1 MSINIS
7 QNFPIYKNQS
17 NVENK
22 GFSTKFSNQNK
33 DTFVPSF
40 SGSREKKETFGI
52 FSTIKNLF
60 GSNFNTAMQTSVE
73 SIPYS
78 YATPYA
84 IELSEGL
91 KTRFGANIP
100 PQNLKSIMTPD
111 EFRKR
116 LPELKE
122 RNFQGTYENVQEG
135 IYCADLDYASNYSNG
150 KENIFDILAKV
161 VEVADEY
168 YSKNP
173 NGKKFI
179 FALTDRDTLQSIQHV
194 IKIVGENPEKFQ
206 NIQILPAVKLSFTH
220 EAPESNI
227 GFENSEMLVYGINPF
242 SPDLKNFVDKLSNK
256 RKEMILNFIREVNRL
271 YPEFSY
277 NILEFAEQNN
287 IKYARDYTTVSNLY
301 WRAREYAE
309 SKGDTVIRGKK
320 IVPEKVRKEADTIIQ
335 ELDKIYR
342 GSDEKSIPRYSST
355 LIDENSEINRDIRN
369 VFSSF
374 STHEDKED
382 GKVTS
387 SAESLYGEMIECL
400 SETEGQKPV
409 IAISN
414 PFYLSHYFE
423 KRDTTTFNNVVK
435 FIEKLQKES
444 NGMLLAFESFA
455 PAYRK
460 DQYLDM
466 SDVERFNDYMRR
478 KTTLYEVG
486 GDFEHLWNNAT

>member
-7 QNFPIYKNQS
+7 QKFPIYKQQA
-17 NVENK
+17 NVGSK
-22 GFSTKFSNQNK
+22 SFSTSLSYMNK

-40 SGSREKKETFGI
+40 GFKGEKETFGI
-52 FSTIKNLF
+52 FSTLKNIF
-60 GSNFNTAMQTSVE
+60 RSNYDAAMQTSLDA
-73 SIPYS
+73 IPYS

-84 IELSEGL
+84 VELSEGL
-91 KTRFGANIP
+91 KTRFDANIP

-116 LPELKE
+116 LPFLKE
-122 RNFQGTYENVQEG
+122 KNFQGTTENLKEG

-173 NGKKFI
+173 DGEKFI
-179 FALTDRDTLQSIQHV
+179 FALTDRDTLQGIQHV
-194 IKIVGENPEKFQ
+194 IRIVGENPERFQ

-242 SPDLKNFVDKLSNK
+242 SPDLKNFVDKLSKKRRTMVVDFIKKVNK
-256 RKEMILNFIREVNRL
+256 L

-277 NILEFAEQNN
+277 NIIEFAEQNN
-287 IKYARDYTTVSNLY
+287 LKYLRDYTTVSNLY

-320 IVPEKVRKEADTIIQ
+320 IVPERVKKEADTIIQ

-355 LIDENSEINRDIRN
+355 LIDENSEINRDIGN

-374 STHEDKED
+374 STHENTEE
-382 GKVTS
+382 GTVTS
-387 SAESLYGEMIECL
+387 SAESLYSEMIECL
-400 SETEGQKPV
+400 SEDENTKPV
-409 IAISN
+409 LAISN

-423 KRDTTTFNNVVK
+423 KRDATTYANVVK

-460 DQYLDM
+460 DQYIDI
-466 SDVERFNDYMRR
+466 SAVEKFNDYIR
-478 KTTLYEVG
+478 KKTSLYEVG
-486 GDFEHLWNNAT
+486 GDFEHLWKNAT